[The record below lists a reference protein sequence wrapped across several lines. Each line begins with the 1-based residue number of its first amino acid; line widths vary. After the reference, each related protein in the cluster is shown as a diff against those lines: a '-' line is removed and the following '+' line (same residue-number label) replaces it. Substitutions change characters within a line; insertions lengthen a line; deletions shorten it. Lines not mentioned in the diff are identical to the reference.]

1 VARVARRR
9 KRRIKQ
15 VKRVRK
21 PSRYFQCPRC
31 GAMTLTVDFK
41 KLDSAD
47 EKLAIARCGTCHLY
61 CELRV
66 PITLDKVDV
75 YNKISD
81 LAYENRLD
89 ECSRPASEEGS
100 ESEGEGNEE
109 EE

>member
-1 VARVARRR
+1 MDAAIEVEGLSKSYGEVVALEGVSLKVMRGELVSLLGPNGAG
-9 KRRIKQ
+9 KTTL
-15 VKRVRK
+15 VK
-21 PSRYFQCPRC
+21 
-31 GAMTLTVDFK
+31 
-41 KLDSAD
+41 
-47 EKLAIARCGTCHLY
+47 HLY

-100 ESEGEGNEE
+100 EGGEEGSEEGEEE
-109 EE
+109 